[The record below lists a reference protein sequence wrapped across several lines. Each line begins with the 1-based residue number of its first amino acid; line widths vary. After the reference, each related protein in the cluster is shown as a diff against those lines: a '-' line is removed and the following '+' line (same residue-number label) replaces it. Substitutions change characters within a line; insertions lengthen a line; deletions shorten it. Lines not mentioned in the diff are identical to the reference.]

1 MLTKKLCLGTV
12 QLGMKYGVQGSS
24 KPSLEQALHLLNK
37 AYEGGVTSF
46 DTASAY
52 GDAETILGLF
62 LQQPGI
68 DRDKVELITK
78 LSIGNHTEVSGLSIQ
93 DQISK
98 ELTLSLIR
106 MDVEYVDGCL
116 FHNAKALSDEN
127 NFTALLSLKEQ
138 GLTKQIGVSVYSPE
152 EAMHA
157 LSIKGLDIIQ
167 IPYNALDRRW
177 DNSGFFTIS
186 QEKGVRVFVRSVLL
200 QGLLPMPLQSL
211 PPNML
216 FALDTLKEFHA
227 ICQLNKV
234 TPFEAAVSF
243 VLNHIGIDHIVFG
256 VDNVDQLDAYLN
268 LPQKR
273 NEALV
278 QTFLSHWSDIDQKI
292 LRPDLWQS

>member
-1 MLTKKLCLGTV
+1 MTTKKLCLGTV
-12 QLGMKYGVQGSS
+12 QLGMKYGVQGSA
-24 KPSLEQALHLLNK
+24 KPSMEQAIHLLNK
-37 AYEGGVTSF
+37 AYEGGITSF

-62 LQQPGI
+62 LRQPEI
-68 DRDKVELITK
+68 NRDKIEIITK
-78 LSIGNHTEVSGLSIQ
+78 LSIGTHIERSGLSIQ
-93 DQISK
+93 DQINK
-98 ELTLSLIR
+98 ELTSSLTR
-106 MDVEYVDGCL
+106 MGVAYVDGCL
-116 FHNAKALSDEN
+116 FHNAKTLSDDN
-127 NFTALLSLKEQ
+127 NFKALLRVKEQ
-138 GLTKQIGVSVYSPE
+138 GLTKQIGVSVYTPE

-157 LSIKGLDIIQ
+157 LLIKGLDIIQ

-186 QEKGVRVFVRSVLL
+186 QEKGIRVFVRSVLL

-243 VLNHIGIDHIVFG
+243 VLNHADIDHIVFG

-268 LPQKR
+268 LSQKKH
-273 NEALV
+273 EALV
-278 QTFLSHWSDIDQKI
+278 QTFLAHWSDIDQKI